1 MCKTDMVTI
10 YSRGENDPSL
20 LCSAAIEG
28 LGFELASAGMGLI
41 YSGGANGLT
50 GAVAQA
56 VLENHGQVMAVTTS
70 SASHVLDDGML
81 CSEQLA
87 VDSLLQGADEIARR
101 AMAML
106 VMPGSCSSVEE
117 LVELTTWALSSH
129 QQKLVIVFNLGA
141 SYSVTMAKLVRRGWE
156 GGISK
161 QVLSNI
167 KVVSSVREMMSL
179 LNSTRRYVADV
190 C

>member
-1 MCKTDMVTI
+1 MCKADMVTI
-10 YSRGENDPSL
+10 YSRGENDPTL

-28 LGFELASAGMGLI
+28 LGFELANAGLGLI
-41 YSGGANGLT
+41 YSGCANGLT

-56 VLENHGQVMAVTTS
+56 VLQNHGQVLAVTTS
-70 SASHVLDDGML
+70 SASHAIEDGML

-87 VDSLLQGADEIARR
+87 VDSMLQGDDEVASR

-106 VMPGSCSSVEE
+106 VMPGSCSTVEE
-117 LVELTTWALSSH
+117 LLELTKWALASH
-129 QQKLVIVFNLGA
+129 QQKLLIVFNLGA

-161 QVLSNI
+161 QVLANI

-179 LNSTRRYVADV
+179 LNNTRRYMADV